1 MISLLPK
8 AMMTCDILM
17 SEVFDAALA
26 LIDEVND
33 GSVDDYLERCPY
45 LAAAFCSEVGAVDL
59 LWRESVGGEAQPTF
73 GAVSIAADENFPLSG
88 RFVHAAASYIAAM
101 LVLEENEELYEKLY
115 SRYSDLISGIC
126 AEIPGAAEK
135 IVEVYGVY

>member
-1 MISLLPK
+1 MGKTVLVSQ
-8 AMMTCDILM
+8 
-17 SEVFDAALA
+17 VFDSALA

-45 LAAAFCSEVGAVDL
+45 LVAAFCAEVGAVDL
-59 LWRESVGGEAQPTF
+59 LWRQRSGEGAQPTF
-73 GAVSIAADENFPLSG
+73 GAVSIGVDEEFPLSA
-88 RFVHAAASYIAAM
+88 RFVSAAASYIAAM

-115 SRYSDLISGIC
+115 SRYSDQISAIC
-126 AEIPGAAEK
+126 AEIPGASEK

>member
-1 MISLLPK
+1 LTSLLPK
-8 AMMTCDILM
+8 QVKMLDILM

-59 LWRESVGGEAQPTF
+59 LWRESMGGEAQPAF
-73 GAVSIAADENFPLSG
+73 GAVSIGSDESFPLSD
-88 RFVHAAASYIAAM
+88 RFIPAAASYIAAM
-101 LVLEENEELYEKLY
+101 LVLEENEALYEKLY
-115 SRYSDLISGIC
+115 GRYSDLISGIC
-126 AEIPGAAEK
+126 AEIPGASEK
-135 IVEVYGVY
+135 IVEVYGIY